1 MFYWFL
7 KFLALGPL
15 IKLIFRPWAE
25 GTENVPKEGPAI
37 LASNHLSYSDWLFM
51 PVVIPRRVTFV
62 AKAEYFETP
71 GIKGWLQ
78 KTFFSGA
85 GQVPIDR
92 TQRQRGR
99 RRHRRRS
106 CELLT
111 EGEVCGIYPEGTRS
125 HDGKLYRGRTGVAR
139 IALEAGVPVIPVAVI
154 NSDVIAPPGKV
165 FGSMARPGVRFGKP
179 LDFSRYEGLQ
189 DDRYILRAITDEIMY
204 EIMRL
209 SGQEYVDLYAQ
220 DAKKRDRDAERE
232 AAKVAARAEADEVW
246 EEIKPD

>member
-15 IKLIFRPWAE
+15 LKLIFRPWAE
-25 GTENVPKEGPAI
+25 GTENVPKDGPVI

-51 PVVIPRRVTFV
+51 PLVIPRRVTFV
-62 AKAEYFETP
+62 AKAEYFEGT
-71 GIKGWLQ
+71 GFKGWMQ
-78 KTFFSGA
+78 KKFFSGS

-92 TQRQRGR
+92 SSGSAAAGAIRTQLR
-99 RRHRRRS
+99 
-106 CELLT
+106 LLS

-139 IALEAGVPVIPVAVI
+139 LALEAKARVIPVAVI
-154 NSDVIAPPGKV
+154 NTDVVAPPGKI
-165 FGSMARPGVRFGKP
+165 FGKFARPGVRFGEP
-179 LDFSRYEGLQ
+179 LDFSRYEGMQ

-204 EIMRL
+204 EIMNL

-220 DAKKRDRDAERE
+220 DAKKRDRELERE
-232 AAKVAARAEADEVW
+232 RAKNQAKAESDEVW
-246 EEIKPD
+246 EEIAE

>member
-1 MFYWFL
+1 VFYWFL

-71 GIKGWLQ
+71 GIKGWFQ

-92 TQRQRGR
+92 SSGSAAAGAIAAQLK
-99 RRHRRRS
+99 
-106 CELLT
+106 LLK
-111 EGEVCGIYPEGTRS
+111 EGELCGIYPEGTRS

-154 NSDVIAPPGKV
+154 NSDIIAPPGKV
-165 FGSMARPGVRFGKP
+165 FGTMARPGVRFGKP

-232 AAKVAARAEADEVW
+232 QAKVAARAEADEVW

>member
-1 MFYWFL
+1 VFYWFL

-15 IKLIFRPWAE
+15 LKLIFRPWAE
-25 GTENVPKEGPAI
+25 GTEHVPKEGPAI

-78 KTFFSGA
+78 KTFFSGS

-92 TQRQRGR
+92 SSGSAAAGAIKTQL
-99 RRHRRRS
+99 
-106 CELLT
+106 ELLNQ
-111 EGEVCGIYPEGTRS
+111 GEVCGIYPEGTRS

-139 IALEAGVPVIPVAVI
+139 IALESRVPVIPVAVI
-154 NSDVIAPPGKV
+154 NTDVIAPPGKI
-165 FGSMARPGVRFGKP
+165 FGSMARPGVRFGEP

-209 SGQEYVDLYAQ
+209 SGQEYVDMYAQ

-232 AAKVAARAEADEVW
+232 KEKVAARAEADEVW
-246 EEIKPD
+246 EEIRPD

>member
-15 IKLIFRPWAE
+15 LKLIFRPWAE
-25 GTENVPKEGPAI
+25 GTENVPKEGAVI

-51 PVVIPRRVTFV
+51 PLVIPRRVTFV

-71 GIKGWLQ
+71 GIKGWFQ
-78 KTFFSGA
+78 KKFFSGA

-92 TQRQRGR
+92 SSGSAAAGAIATQLR
-99 RRHRRRS
+99 
-106 CELLT
+106 LLS

-139 IALEAGVPVIPVAVI
+139 IALESGVPVIPLAVI
-154 NSDVIAPPGKV
+154 NTDVVAPPGKV
-165 FGSMARPGVRFGKP
+165 FGRMARPGVRFGEP
-179 LDFSRYEGLQ
+179 LDFSRYEGLEG
-189 DDRYILRAITDEIMY
+189 DRFILRAVTDEIMY

-209 SGQEYVDLYAQ
+209 SGQEYVDMYATR
-220 DAKKRDRDAERE
+220 AKELSKSE
-232 AAKVAARAEADEVW
+232 AAQAAQPAPADGER
-246 EEIKPD
+246 KAS

>member
-71 GIKGWLQ
+71 GIKGWFQ

-92 TQRQRGR
+92 SSGSAAAGAIAAQLK
-99 RRHRRRS
+99 
-106 CELLT
+106 LLE
-111 EGEVCGIYPEGTRS
+111 EGELCGIYPEGTRS
-125 HDGKLYRGRTGVAR
+125 HDGRLYRGRTGVAR

-154 NSDVIAPPGKV
+154 NSDVIAPPGKI

-220 DAKKRDRDAERE
+220 DGKKRDRDAERE
-232 AAKVAARAEADEVW
+232 AAKATARAEADEVW

>member
-1 MFYWFL
+1 VFYWFL

-15 IKLIFRPWAE
+15 LKLIFRPWAE
-25 GTENVPKEGPAI
+25 GTENVPHEGAII

-51 PVVIPRRVTFV
+51 PVVVPRRVTFV

-71 GIKGWLQ
+71 GIKGWFQ
-78 KTFFSGA
+78 KKFFSGA

-92 TQRQRGR
+92 SSGSAAAGAIKTQLR
-99 RRHRRRS
+99 
-106 CELLT
+106 LLSQ
-111 EGEVCGIYPEGTRS
+111 GEVCGIYPEGTRS

-139 IALEAGVPVIPVAVI
+139 LALEAGVPVIPVAVI
-154 NSDVIAPPGKV
+154 NTDVIAPPGKV
-165 FGSMARPGVRFGKP
+165 FGSMVRPGVRFGKP
-179 LDFSRYEGLQ
+179 LDFSRYDGLQ

-220 DAKKRDRDAERE
+220 DAKKRDRDSERE

-246 EEIKPD
+246 DEIKPE